1 MPQKLAG
8 SRPKAIL
15 YLVLTAVMWSLGGI
29 LIKLVNSNALAIAG
43 TRSAIASLI
52 IWIYVKKPKFTWSAA
67 QIGAA
72 LAYTGTVIFF
82 VAANK
87 LTTAANAI
95 LLQYTAPV
103 YVAILGAWL
112 LKEKVKPYDW
122 AAILLTLGG
131 MVLFFI
137 DGLNT
142 SGFMGNICAL
152 LSGVCFASFAVFM
165 RMQKNG
171 SPVESVLLGN
181 LLTALI
187 GLPFLP
193 GAMPD
198 AKGWIGLILL
208 GVVQLGVS
216 YILYSE
222 AVKHLTALETI
233 LISVLEPVL
242 NPVWVFLTIG
252 EVPGTMAFIGGAVVL
267 VVITAW
273 CSMPAVMSKR
283 TKTAQAESVK
293 SNAS

>member
-1 MPQKLAG
+1 MSPKLTGNRA
-8 SRPKAIL
+8 KAIL

-29 LIKLVNSNALAIAG
+29 LIKLVDSNALAIAG

-52 IWIYVKKPKFTWSAA
+52 IWIYLKKPKFTWSPA

-72 LAYTGTVIFF
+72 LSYTGTVIFF
-82 VAANK
+82 VVANK

-95 LLQYTAPV
+95 LLQYTAPI
-103 YVAILGAWL
+103 YVAILSAWL

-137 DGLNT
+137 DGLHT

-152 LSGVCFASFAVFM
+152 LSGVCFALFAVFM

-171 SPVESVLLGN
+171 SPIESVLLGN

-198 AKGWIGLILL
+198 TRGWIGLILL

-222 AVKHLTALETI
+222 AVKHLRALETI

-267 VVITAW
+267 VVITVW
-273 CSMPAVMSKR
+273 CSIPAVMNKR
-283 TKTAQAESVK
+283 IKSEQAESVK
-293 SNAS
+293 PNAS